1 MHHWE
6 SISAT
11 LGGSA
16 SASRRSFASAEA
28 LLVHYLLAHP
38 QPLPIVSALLW
49 TLKAEMR
56 RRERRPV
63 SRGGHLR
70 GRGSSSSDGPK
81 HRTQ

>member
-63 SRGGHLR
+63 RRGA
-70 GRGSSSSDGPK
+70 PK
-81 HRTQ
+81 GKGFVQL